1 MATPLIEFRNV
12 RKQFDDDI
20 VLDGV
25 DFQAYEGEVTV
36 IIGKSGSGKT
46 VLLKHIIGL
55 LEPDSGSILFKG
67 KPMAEMSKKEKDA
80 FYRQFS
86 YMFQG
91 NALFDSMTVLENVA
105 LPLQEVL
112 RLNKKAAFTK
122 AMELVSQVEL
132 GDVADKYPSELS
144 GGMQKRAALARAL
157 VTNPNIVLFDE
168 PTTGQDPIRKNAIL
182 SMIAQSK
189 RRFGYSA
196 IVISHEI
203 PDILFISDRV
213 IILWEGK
220 VAFQGTWLEMQRQ
233 KLPIAAEYVESLEGF
248 EDQLTGLMSKQMFR
262 NRYNMTI
269 DNLPGVKSIVIVVFS
284 VELDLITE
292 QIGAEAAMRV
302 ISHLGEFISSQLNGV
317 GGFSTRQQRDHI
329 LTVFPQLTYGEVE
342 ELVDKFSSLLQG
354 SPLHDIQSEVQK
366 ESHSDSCFNIVV
378 YAGIAE
384 IASNEPLEEFYHKAA
399 ANQKII
405 AQFRCDAVGGGEV

>member
-1 MATPLIEFRNV
+1 MTTPLIEFRNV
-12 RKQFDDDI
+12 RKSFGDTT

-25 DFQAYEGEVTV
+25 DLQAYEGQITV
-36 IIGKSGSGKT
+36 IIGKSGTGKT

-55 LEPDSGSILFKG
+55 LEPDSGDILFKG
-67 KPMAEMSKKEKDA
+67 KSVSGMSKKEKRA

-91 NALFDSMTVLENVA
+91 NALFDSLTVMDNVA
-105 LPLQEVL
+105 LPLLETT
-112 RLNKKAAFTK
+112 RLKKKEALTKAA
-122 AMELVSQVEL
+122 ERIRQVEL
-132 GDVADKYPSELS
+132 GDMADRYPSELS

-157 VTNPNIVLFDE
+157 VTDPEIVLFDE

-189 RRFGYSA
+189 KKFGFSA
-196 IVISHEI
+196 LVISHEI

-213 IILWEGK
+213 IMLWEGK

-233 KLPIAAEYVESLEGF
+233 DLPMAAELLASLEGF
-248 EDQLTGLMSKQMFR
+248 EDQLTGLMSKQVFR
-262 NRYNMTI
+262 SRYKTELNS
-269 DNLPGVKSIVIVVFS
+269 LPGIKSMVIVVFS

-292 QIGAEAAMRV
+292 KIGAEAAMKV
-302 ISHLGEFISSQLNGV
+302 ISRLGEFISTQLHSV

-329 LTVFPQLTYGEVE
+329 LTVFPQLEYSEVE
-342 ELVDKFSSLLQG
+342 QLLDKFAAVLQG
-354 SPLHDIQSEVQK
+354 RPLHDIEAETLEEVN
-366 ESHSDSCFNIVV
+366 SDECFNIVV
-378 YAGIAE
+378 YAGITE
-384 IASNEPLEEFYHKAA
+384 LASNEALEEVFHKAA

-405 AQFRCDAVGGGEV
+405 AQFRCDEIGGLGA

>member
-1 MATPLIEFRNV
+1 MTIPLIEFRNV
-12 RKQFDDDI
+12 TKRFGDTT
-20 VLDGV
+20 VLDGIDMQV
-25 DFQAYEGEVTV
+25 YEGQITV
-36 IIGKSGSGKT
+36 IIGKSGTGKT
-46 VLLKHIIGL
+46 VLLKHVIGL
-55 LEPDSGSILFKG
+55 LEPDSGTILFKG
-67 KPMAEMSKKEKDA
+67 RPVSDMSKKEKKT

-91 NALFDSMTVLENVA
+91 NAMFDSMTVLDNVA
-105 LPLQEVL
+105 LPLHETT
-112 RLNKKAAFTK
+112 RLKKKAVFTK
-122 AMELVSQVEL
+122 AMARIRQVEL
-132 GDVADKYPSELS
+132 GEVADKYPSELS

-157 VTNPNIVLFDE
+157 VTDPKIVLFDE

-189 RRFGYSA
+189 RKFGFSA

-213 IILWEGK
+213 IMLWEGK

-233 KLPIAAEYVESLEGF
+233 KLPMAAEYLASLEGF

-262 NRYNMTI
+262 SRYKSELAS
-269 DNLPGVKSIVIVVFS
+269 LPGIKSMVIVVFS

-292 QIGAEAAMRV
+292 KLGAEAAVRV
-302 ISHLGEFISSQLNGV
+302 ISRLGEFISSQLDGV

-329 LTVFPQLTYGEVE
+329 LTVFPQLEYEEVVQ
-342 ELVDKFSSLLQG
+342 LLDKFTAVLQG
-354 SPLHDIQSEVQK
+354 RPLHDIQVQALEEA
-366 ESHSDSCFNIVV
+366 ESDNCFNIVV

-384 IASNEPLEEFYHKAA
+384 LASSEPLEEVFHKAA
-399 ANQKII
+399 ANQKVI
-405 AQFRCDAVGGGEV
+405 AQFRCDEIGG

>member
-1 MATPLIEFRNV
+1 MAIPLIEFRNV
-12 RKQFDDDI
+12 RKQFDDDF

-25 DFQAYEGEVTV
+25 DFQAYEGQVTV
-36 IIGKSGSGKT
+36 IIGKSGTGKT

-67 KPMAEMSKKEKDA
+67 KPVAEMSKKEKNI
-80 FYRQFS
+80 FFRQFS

-112 RLNKKAAFTK
+112 RLSKKKAYTL
-122 AMELVSQVEL
+122 AMERIRQVEL
-132 GDVADKYPSELS
+132 GDVIDKYPSELS

-157 VTNPNIVLFDE
+157 VTDPAIVLFDE

-189 RRFGYSA
+189 KKFGYSA

-220 VAFQGTWLEMQRQ
+220 VAFQGTWLELQRQ
-233 KLPIAAEYVESLEGF
+233 KLPIAAEYLESLEGF

-262 NRYNMTI
+262 NRYKMALA
-269 DNLPGVKSIVIVVFS
+269 NLPGVKSIVIVVFS

-292 QIGAEAAMRV
+292 KIGAEAAMRV
-302 ISHLGEFISSQLNGV
+302 ISRLGEFISSQLNSV

-329 LTVFPQLTYGEVE
+329 LTVFPQLSYGEVV

-354 SPLHDIQSEVQK
+354 CPLHDIQSEAQ
-366 ESHSDSCFNIVV
+366 EEIHSDNCFNIIV

-405 AQFRCDAVGGGEV
+405 AQFKCDEVGGCEA

>member
-1 MATPLIEFRNV
+1 MIMTTPLIEFKNV
-12 RKQFDDDI
+12 KKNFNGNT

-25 DFQAYEGEVTV
+25 DFEAYEGQITV
-36 IIGKSGSGKT
+36 IIGKSGTGKT

-55 LEPDSGSILFKG
+55 LEPDSGDILFRG
-67 KPMAEMSKKEKDA
+67 KPVTDMSKSEKNA
-80 FYRQFS
+80 FYKQFS

-91 NALFDSMTVLENVA
+91 NALFDSMTVLDNVA
-105 LPLQEVL
+105 LPLQEAG
-112 RLNKKAAFTK
+112 RYKKKAAYSK
-122 AMELVSQVEL
+122 AMERIRQVEL
-132 GDVADKYPSELS
+132 GDEADKYPSELS

-157 VTNPNIVLFDE
+157 VTDPNIVLFDE

-189 RRFGYSA
+189 KNFGFSA

-213 IILWEGK
+213 IALWEGK

-233 KLPIAAEYVESLEGF
+233 KLPIAAEYLASLEGF

-262 NRYNMTI
+262 SRYKME
-269 DNLPGVKSIVIVVFS
+269 LASSPGIKTIVIVVFS

-292 QIGAEAAMRV
+292 RIGAEAAMKV
-302 ISHLGEFISSQLNGV
+302 ISRLGEFISSQLDGV

-329 LTVFPQLTYGEVE
+329 LTVFPQLEYEEVVQ
-342 ELVDKFSSLLQG
+342 LIDKFSAVLQG
-354 SPLHDIQSEVQK
+354 RPLHDIQAETR
-366 ESHSDSCFNIVV
+366 EETHSDKCFNIVV

-405 AQFRCDAVGGGEV
+405 AQFRCDEFGG